1 MATKLLKLISIFI
14 LLISIFSTQVLSTS
28 SECEEETNN
37 TCNNKKRALPLK
49 IIAIFSILITSMIGV
64 CLPLVTRSIPA
75 LSPER
80 SLFVVVKAFAAGIIL
95 ATGFMHVLPDSFDML
110 RSSCLAENPW
120 HKFPFS
126 GFLAMLSALVTL
138 MVDSMATSLYSRK
151 NGAGVKPDSQVEAG
165 DQEMAVSGGGHFHAH
180 HHGHLPPAEGI
191 EGSQLLRYRV
201 VAMVRYILNGCYVLF
216 NHVFFA

>member
-1 MATKLLKLISIFI
+1 M
-14 LLISIFSTQVLSTS
+14 
-28 SECEEETNN
+28 
-37 TCNNKKRALPLK
+37 
-49 IIAIFSILITSMIGV
+49 
-64 CLPLVTRSIPA
+64 
-75 LSPER
+75 
-80 SLFVVVKAFAAGIIL
+80 
-95 ATGFMHVLPDSFDML
+95 LPDSFDML

-151 NGAGVKPDSQVEAG
+151 NGAGVKPESQVEAG

-201 VAMVRYILNGCYVLF
+201 VAMVRYILNGCYILF
-216 NHVFFA
+216 NHGFLRKSSHNFDFMKMSLLLCISFFCKSELRIQHLI